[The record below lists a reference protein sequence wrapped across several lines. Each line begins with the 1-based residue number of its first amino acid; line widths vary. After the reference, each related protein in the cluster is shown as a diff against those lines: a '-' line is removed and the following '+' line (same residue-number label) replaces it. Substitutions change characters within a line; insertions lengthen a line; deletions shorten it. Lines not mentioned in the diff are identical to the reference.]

1 MAHHCLGNV
10 VVRSVRC
17 ISLIALTAG
26 IVACGS
32 STAPPPALS
41 AAQLVAHFDSLGLE
55 CTASHFPAWC
65 DFVNVVKSGPAEGI
79 VPSRVQIVTSAG
91 AGNWYGFVLRS
102 FSSPV
107 APYLVDTSYEFVAYD
122 GLSLQHIVFV
132 ELESSQT
139 RPFAFLVADTT
150 LWQSFDYDSVSG
162 SISFAT
168 SQMAQFQVSMDITME
183 PNPGSTLP
191 PRRIV
196 VPLQTVIGL
205 TPGGT
210 SAGQRVS
217 SSSTA
222 RRANRSAISMAA
234 RAASAPLL
242 PCSPPARASAC
253 SIVSHVSNPNPTGV

>member
-10 VVRSVRC
+10 VVRSLCC
-17 ISLIALTAG
+17 ISFVALAATTL
-26 IVACGS
+26 ACGS
-32 STAPPPALS
+32 ATAPPPALS
-41 AAQLVAHFDSLGLE
+41 AAQLVAHFDSLALE

-65 DFVNVVKSGPAEGI
+65 AFVNVVKSGPAGGI
-79 VPSRVQIVTSAG
+79 VPSRVHITTSAG
-91 AGNWYGFVLRS
+91 AGAWYGFVLRS
-102 FSSPV
+102 FGTSVTPGV
-107 APYLVDTSYEFVAYD
+107 VDTSYEFVAYD
-122 GLSLQHIVFV
+122 DLSLRHVVFV
-132 ELESSQT
+132 ELENAHT

-150 LWQSFDYDSVSG
+150 LWQSFNYDSVSG

-168 SQMAQFQVSMDITME
+168 SEMAQFQVSMDITME

-205 TPGGT
+205 TQGGT

-222 RRANRSAISMAA
+222 RRANKSAISMAA